1 MIRSCNLLA
10 VCSMVLFASTANTFA
25 GPGTSMS
32 VLIATEDTYSRQL
45 APNDTHGE
53 AGALHVSGSMAT
65 NENGEMLGVADSWLR
80 YDTSNAI
87 AQFDSDF
94 GVGNWVIQMVQL
106 SLREQAFPNSPNLTR
121 GAGDFEISWIANDN
135 WTEGFGTA
143 NMPETASG
151 NELSWTHGQTLLDG
165 NADQSLGVFSSL
177 FETGRR
183 SFTLGLNG
191 SFIGDVEN
199 GGNDVTLRLTPA
211 DNTIGYTLN
220 SEDNIFNDNNP
231 DPFLTR
237 RPLMIIEAVQI
248 PEPATALL
256 MTGLL
261 GTCVCRR
268 RRK

>member
-1 MIRSCNLLA
+1 MIRPRNAIALCSLVLIAPVATA
-10 VCSMVLFASTANTFA
+10 VA
-25 GPGTSMS
+25 GPGTSTS

-45 APNDTHGE
+45 APNDTHGS

-65 NENGEMLGVADSWLR
+65 NENNQMLGVADSWLR

-94 GVGNWVIQMVQL
+94 GPGNWVIQTVQL

-121 GAGDFEISWIANDN
+121 GAGDFEVSWIANDN

-143 NMPETASG
+143 NSPETANG
-151 NELSWTHGQTLLDG
+151 NELSWAYGQTLLDG
-165 NADQSLGVFSSL
+165 NADQSLGIFSSI

-183 SFTLGLNG
+183 NFTLGLDA
-191 SFIGDVEN
+191 SFVGDVES

-211 DNTIGYTLN
+211 DDTIGYTLN

-237 RPLMIIEAVQI
+237 KPLMIIEAVVI

-256 MTGLL
+256 LGLL
-261 GTCVCRR
+261 GMGVCRR
-268 RRK
+268 RRN